1 MGQVIPFAGNRW
13 TTVSSSLAD
22 SFVQG
27 DRLVVVQETGQL
39 LHIPQAIFELAD
51 RAVTQAKLAFAAMG
65 SVTPAEISDFYDSF
79 ANNLEDPEIFKR
91 IAAANEEDVDRIT
104 SNIKSI
110 VRYNLE
116 REEKEQLFE
125 NKVNELKGI
134 FEKQNLKNLKN
145 LKFQLNT
152 NKIELIDDE
161 EEVRP
166 TEVVGSTT
174 E

>member
-1 MGQVIPFAGNRW
+1 MSLYKEF
-13 TTVSSSLAD
+13 SSLLPYLQSVRKLKEYFSFD
-22 SFVQG
+22 VSFPITWKLPKKYVDENRVVEQDSKTSTHRFFSFV
-27 DRLVVVQETGQL
+27 
-39 LHIPQAIFELAD
+39 
-51 RAVTQAKLAFAAMG
+51 
-65 SVTPAEISDFYDSF
+65 SEI
-79 ANNLEDPEIFKR
+79 
-91 IAAANEEDVDRIT
+91 NEEDVDRIT

-110 VRYNLE
+110 VKYNLE

-125 NKVNELKGI
+125 NKVIELKGI

-166 TEVVGSTT
+166 AEVVGSTT

>member
-1 MGQVIPFAGNRW
+1 MSLYKEFSSPLPYLQSVRKLKEYFSFDVSFPITWKLPKKYVDENRVVEQDSK
-13 TTVSSSLAD
+13 TSTHRFF
-22 SFVQG
+22 SFV
-27 DRLVVVQETGQL
+27 
-39 LHIPQAIFELAD
+39 
-51 RAVTQAKLAFAAMG
+51 
-65 SVTPAEISDFYDSF
+65 SEI
-79 ANNLEDPEIFKR
+79 
-91 IAAANEEDVDRIT
+91 NEEDVDRIT

-110 VRYNLE
+110 VKYNLE

-166 TEVVGSTT
+166 AEVVGSTT

>member
-1 MGQVIPFAGNRW
+1 MSLYKEF
-13 TTVSSSLAD
+13 SSLLPYLQSVRKLKEYFSFD
-22 SFVQG
+22 VSFPITWKLPKKYVDENRVVEQDSKTSTHRFFSFV
-27 DRLVVVQETGQL
+27 
-39 LHIPQAIFELAD
+39 
-51 RAVTQAKLAFAAMG
+51 
-65 SVTPAEISDFYDSF
+65 SEI
-79 ANNLEDPEIFKR
+79 
-91 IAAANEEDVDRIT
+91 NEEDVDRIT

-152 NKIELIDDE
+152 NKIELEDDE

-166 TEVVGSTT
+166 AEVVGDATN
-174 E
+174 

>member
-1 MGQVIPFAGNRW
+1 MSLYKEF
-13 TTVSSSLAD
+13 SSLLPYLQSVRKLKEYFSFD
-22 SFVQG
+22 VSFPITWKLPKKYVDENRVVEQDSKTSTHRFFSFV
-27 DRLVVVQETGQL
+27 
-39 LHIPQAIFELAD
+39 
-51 RAVTQAKLAFAAMG
+51 
-65 SVTPAEISDFYDSF
+65 SEI
-79 ANNLEDPEIFKR
+79 
-91 IAAANEEDVDRIT
+91 NEEDVDRIT

-110 VRYNLE
+110 VKYNLE

-166 TEVVGSTT
+166 VEVVGSTT

>member
-1 MGQVIPFAGNRW
+1 MSLYKEFSNLLPYLQSVRKLKEYFSFDVSFPITWKLPKKYVDENRVVEQDSK
-13 TTVSSSLAD
+13 TSTHRFF
-22 SFVQG
+22 SFV
-27 DRLVVVQETGQL
+27 
-39 LHIPQAIFELAD
+39 
-51 RAVTQAKLAFAAMG
+51 
-65 SVTPAEISDFYDSF
+65 SEI
-79 ANNLEDPEIFKR
+79 
-91 IAAANEEDVDRIT
+91 NEEDVDRIT

-110 VRYNLE
+110 VKYNLE